1 MKLFESFFWGF
12 IAALG
17 ALILEITSYIII
29 SPFVDPKGTVPFSEF
44 FITPKLILVAACIEE
59 ISKYVIIAKRF
70 NVLTIDKIKLG
81 NALSIGAGFFLFELM
96 LILSTRVS
104 PSPQFL
110 IEIAII
116 HIGTAG
122 LIGGFLA
129 IKNIRKIAAF
139 AYAMAL
145 SLTLHSAYNILLL
158 DRNDTRNYFIFLV
171 LGIVV
176 ISNLG
181 IFLYLKRSP
190 SQTSAEI

>member
-17 ALILEITSYIII
+17 ALILEIISYIII
-29 SPFVDPKGTVPFSEF
+29 SPFIDPKGLIPFSQF
-44 FITPKLILVAACIEE
+44 FITPKLIIVTAFIEE
-59 ISKYVIIAKRF
+59 FLKFIIIARRF
-70 NVLTIDKIKLG
+70 NALAPDKSRLA
-81 NALSIGAGFFLFELM
+81 NALAIGLGFFLFELI
-96 LILSTRVS
+96 LISSTRVN

-116 HIGTAG
+116 HIGTSG
-122 LIGGFLA
+122 LIGGILT

-139 AYAMAL
+139 AYAIIL
-145 SLTLHSAYNILLL
+145 SITLHSTYNILLL
-158 DRNDTRNYFIFLV
+158 DRNNMHNYFIFLV